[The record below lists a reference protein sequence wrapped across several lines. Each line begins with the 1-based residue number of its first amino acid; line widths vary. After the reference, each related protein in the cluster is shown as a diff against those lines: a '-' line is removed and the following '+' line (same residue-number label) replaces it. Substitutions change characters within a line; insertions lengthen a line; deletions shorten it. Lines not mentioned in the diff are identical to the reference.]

1 MAIFTMEVALLEKE
15 SKEMNAEEI
24 DADHTAEASSDSET
38 EQEPMENQAES
49 TVDQEK
55 VDALEEQLTKIQQEK
70 DETYD
75 RMLRIQAEFDNFKR
89 RTKREREAD
98 RKYKAQDLAN
108 KLLPVID
115 NFERAFETEVPE
127 EANSFVEGMS
137 MVYRQLTEALKSE
150 GVEVIETIGKPFD
163 PNIHHAVMQVED
175 EETDS
180 EVIVE
185 ELQKGYM
192 LKDRVIRPA
201 MVKVNK

>member
-98 RKYKAQDLAN
+98 RK
-108 KLLPVID
+108 
-115 NFERAFETEVPE
+115 RSE
-127 EANSFVEGMS
+127 EHTS
-137 MVYRQLTEALKSE
+137 
-150 GVEVIETIGKPFD
+150 
-163 PNIHHAVMQVED
+163 
-175 EETDS
+175 
-180 EVIVE
+180 
-185 ELQKGYM
+185 ELQSRFDLVCRLLLEK
-192 LKDRVIRPA
+192 KKITKPA
-201 MVKVNK
+201 MKSDTK